1 MFKYTDDNH
10 HLNFQDTS
18 QFVKF
23 HSFQLQCRWHLDM
36 SIWGTGKLWQPI
48 MIIRIKNIT
57 GFSPKRR
64 LIHWYRIK
72 LMASVLIG
80 TMFDYL
86 ILLSHILCIHFF
98 SLPTCHSNSQTVIYT
113 FHSIWCVLK
122 CVNQFVVISRCF
134 HLYKPILIFS
144 FYGVL

>member
-10 HLNFQDTS
+10 HLNFQQTS

-23 HSFQLQCRWHLDM
+23 HSFQLQCQWHLDM

-64 LIHWYRIK
+64 LIQWYRIK

-80 TMFDYL
+80 TMFDYFFFFL
-86 ILLSHILCIHFF
+86 IYYAFTF
-98 SLPTCHSNSQTVIYT
+98 
-113 FHSIWCVLK
+113 FHSLHVTPTHRKLSTL
-122 CVNQFVVISRCF
+122 F
-134 HLYKPILIFS
+134 IL
-144 FYGVL
+144 YGVFLSVSTNSLSSLDVFIFINQY